1 MRFGCSLSLVSANE
15 IRKSAWTMGPGPGAS
30 LSWPSVLLLFSIGSC
45 YRPLDYL
52 PAFSYSAF
60 CVPEWQISHSVFGI
74 LYFLFY
80 FGNTFV
86 LCFQF
91 EILLCVFKLQFVLRW
106 SVCLAPH
113 GRWLLFV
120 FFPESVRSCSS
131 CATLLL
137 VCVLM
142 STWTVWRWARKK
154 VCKTWCCWHLH
165 GATSAHI
172 CFQCWAPSAVYV
184 HIHFRKMMIL
194 QLMLPPPV
202 QIWGSHGFKK
212 YLRALG
218 TKQR

>member
-15 IRKSAWTMGPGPGAS
+15 IRKSAWTIGPGPG
-30 LSWPSVLLLFSIGSC
+30 IGSGPVIVRWIIFLLSVILLSVC
-45 YRPLDYL
+45 LSGKSL
-52 PAFSYSAF
+52 TLCLGF
-60 CVPEWQISHSVFGI
+60 CTSCFI
-74 LYFLFY
+74 LV
-80 FGNTFV
+80 TP
-86 LCFQF
+86 LCFVF
-91 EILLCVFKLQFVLRW
+91 SLKSSCVSKLQFVLRW
-106 SVCLAPH
+106 SACLAPH